1 MTITTESE
9 ATKVARAMS
18 AGVNAYI
25 RKPFKA
31 EDLSATLEKNLKF
44 DTAAV

>member
-1 MTITTESE
+1 
-9 ATKVARAMS
+9 MS

-31 EDLSATLEKNLKF
+31 EDLSATLETLKF